1 MTPSQTLFKTNKDL
15 LYSTRSPTQHSVVT
29 YMGKESKLKKRVGI
43 CICIADRLFCT
54 PETNTTLQINYSP
67 IKLKKNNNN

>member
-1 MTPSQTLFKTNKDL
+1 MHGNLVVQHLHLGGRKPEAEQSLLHKPFLTNKDL

-43 CICIADRLFCT
+43 CICIAD
-54 PETNTTLQINYSP
+54 
-67 IKLKKNNNN
+67 